1 MHVNQISD
9 DEKRRYVEM
18 YHTSG
23 LTLAEIGRQAGVTK
37 QSVSAWV
44 KKFTITANTQRSIT
58 VSKSKNRKE
67 PQVDPRDAE
76 IARLKAALEKAE
88 LRAHALDTM
97 INVAEETLKIK
108 IRKKAG
114 AKQ

>member
-1 MHVNQISD
+1 MKEKVNRISD
-9 DEKRRYVEM
+9 EEKRRYVDL
-18 YHTSG
+18 Y
-23 LTLAEIGRQAGVTK
+23 LTGEYTLREVAAMGGFSHQTLHCWIKNGITKRRKSRYISVKERIRPQA
-37 QSVSAWV
+37 
-44 KKFTITANTQRSIT
+44 
-58 VSKSKNRKE
+58 
-67 PQVDPRDAE
+67 VDPRDAE

-97 INVAEETLKIK
+97 INVAEANLNIK

>member
-1 MHVNQISD
+1 MKIQNQISD
-9 DEKRRYVEM
+9 EEKRRYVELYLSSDLSM
-18 YHTSG
+18 REVAQSG
-23 LTLAEIGRQAGVTK
+23 GFAH
-37 QSVSAWV
+37 SALYRWV
-44 KKFTITANTQRSIT
+44 NEFIPKSPTPRYIN
-58 VSKSKNRKE
+58 VSKKSN
-67 PQVDPRDAE
+67 PQPPDPRDAE

-97 INVAEETLKIK
+97 IDIAETNFKIK